1 MTIQPYLFFDGRCE
15 EAIEFYRTALGADVT
30 MLLRFKDS
38 PDPAM
43 VAPGTEDK
51 VMHASLRVGDATV
64 LVSDGRCG
72 GRPSFQG
79 FALSL
84 TVPDETEAE
93 RRFASLGRG
102 GEVQMPLTKT
112 FFSPRFGMVADRFG
126 VSWMVYVTPRSETLA
141 RQFEGKVQDAV
152 ATLERLGDADWKKVT
167 QAEKWTVG
175 VTAHHLAGA
184 LEAVATM
191 VETMAAGQ
199 PLSFRL
205 DMLDDM
211 NARHAKEYANCT
223 KAETLELLRRGAA
236 VAAARVRALS
246 DEDLAKSG
254 PLGPGGPPMTV
265 EALIAAGLLG
275 HIDDHFG
282 SIRRTVG
289 H

>member
-1 MTIQPYLFFDGRCE
+1 MAIQPYLFFDGRCD
-15 EAIEFYRTALGADVT
+15 EAIDFYVRALGAELT
-30 MLLRFKDS
+30 FLMRFKDG

-51 VMHASLRVGDATV
+51 VMHAALRVGEAT
-64 LVSDGRCG
+64 LLLSDGSCG

-84 TVPDETEAE
+84 TVPGETEAE
-93 RRFASLGRG
+93 RAFASLAAG
-102 GEVQMPLTKT
+102 GEVQMPLAKT

-126 VSWMVYVTPRSETLA
+126 VSWMVYVAPRSETLA
-141 RQFEGKVQDAV
+141 RQFEGKVQDVV
-152 ATLERLGDADWKKVT
+152 ATLERLDDADWKKVT
-167 QAEKWTVG
+167 QSERWTVG

-184 LEAVATM
+184 LEPVSSM
-191 VETMAAGQ
+191 IETMAAGQ

-205 DMLDDM
+205 DMLDEM

-223 KAETLELLRRGAA
+223 KAETLELLRKGAA

-246 DEDLAKSG
+246 DEDLAKNG

-275 HIDDHFG
+275 HIDDHVG

>member
-1 MTIQPYLFFDGRCE
+1 MGIQPYLFFDGRCD
-15 EAIEFYRTALGADVT
+15 EAIEFYRRALGAEL
-30 MLLRFKDS
+30 MFLMRFKEG

-51 VMHASLRVGDATV
+51 VMHATLRVGDAT
-64 LVSDGRCG
+64 LLLSDGSCG

-84 TVPDETEAE
+84 TVPGETEAD
-93 RRFASLGRG
+93 RAFASLAAG
-102 GEVQMPLTKT
+102 GEVQMPLAKT

-126 VSWMVYVTPRSETLA
+126 VSWMVYVAPRSEALA

-152 ATLERLGDADWKKVT
+152 ATLERLDDADWKKVT
-167 QAEKWTVG
+167 QSEKWTVG

-184 LEAVATM
+184 LEPVSSM
-191 VETMAAGQ
+191 IETMAAGQ

-205 DMLDDM
+205 DKLDDM

-223 KAETLELLRRGAA
+223 KAETLELLRKGAA
-236 VAAARVRALS
+236 VAAARVRALN
-246 DEDLAKSG
+246 DEALPKNG